1 MSEGVAYWKSRWP
14 VERGYRQMKSELGL
28 DHFEGRSWRGFHHH
42 VCLVMVAFGFLA
54 LERRRAIPEEPPVGE
69 GAGAGGDLGKKNR
82 RPVGDHRARDSASD
96 ATADRAGLSP
106 GMPELSEL
114 HSVPGGAGRGR
125 TYCTSALTEYY

>member
-14 VERGYRQMKSELGL
+14 VEQGYQQMKSELGL

-54 LERRRAIPEEPPVGE
+54 AERHRARGELPPVESGE
-69 GAGAGGDLGKKNR
+69 ADEGHPGKKNR
-82 RPVGDHRARDSASD
+82 RPAAAQRAWDSSGDAASHRARLPAW
-96 ATADRAGLSP
+96 
-106 GMPELSEL
+106 MPSLSEL
-114 HSVPGGAGRGR
+114 HSGPGVVGRPC